1 MSIIR
6 VRAPVDQ
13 FAPLVDK
20 INAEIIKRLELP
32 PTSTGLYLQ
41 SGTSVYTVGN
51 QYATEVLQWY
61 LLHQCKCIIIIIII
75 IIVII
80 MYIPSAH

>member
-20 INAEIIKRLELP
+20 INAEIIKRLP

-41 SGTSVYTVGN
+41 SGTSAYTVGN

-75 IIVII
+75 IIIVII
-80 MYIPSAH
+80 MYIPFAH